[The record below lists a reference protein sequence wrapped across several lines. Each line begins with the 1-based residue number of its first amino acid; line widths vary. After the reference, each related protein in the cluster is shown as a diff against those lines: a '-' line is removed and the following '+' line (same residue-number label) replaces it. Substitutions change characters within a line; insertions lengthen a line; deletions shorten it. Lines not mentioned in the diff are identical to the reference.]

1 MHLDFVVSLCV
12 IFLFFLLWLL
22 FFPQFQPFL
31 FRSRLQRNKK
41 PSPGEEEHT
50 YNSNSNVDREGDQG
64 LLSWIH
70 QHSRDSFGVEVQ
82 TQAPPAPPATLKKQL
97 PMCRQSKPV
106 RMGLG
111 LGFIAPQALGGDQ
124 QSSLTPNI
132 MIKSPPQVFTSA
144 AYTTPQQKIRWTP
157 ARLPLINWGKEREET
172 YCSFSAENV
181 RDSLE
186 LKGRERIF
194 ERLLL

>member
-1 MHLDFVVSLCV
+1 M
-12 IFLFFLLWLL
+12 FFLLWLL

-31 FRSRLQRNKK
+31 FRSRLDRNKR
-41 PSPGEEEHT
+41 PSPPEEERHT
-50 YNSNSNVDREGDQG
+50 DNSDFSVDHEGGQG

-70 QHSRDSFGVEVQ
+70 QHSRDSFEVVAQ
-82 TQAPPAPPATLKKQL
+82 TPVLPATLKKQL

-111 LGFIAPQALGGDQ
+111 LGFIAPPQSFGGDQ
-124 QSSLTPNI
+124 RPLTPNI
-132 MIKSPPQVFTSA
+132 TIKSPPQVFTSA

-157 ARLPLINWGKEREET
+157 ARLPLINWRKEREEA
-172 YCSFSAENV
+172 YSSFSAENV

-186 LKGRERIF
+186 LERVK
-194 ERLLL
+194 